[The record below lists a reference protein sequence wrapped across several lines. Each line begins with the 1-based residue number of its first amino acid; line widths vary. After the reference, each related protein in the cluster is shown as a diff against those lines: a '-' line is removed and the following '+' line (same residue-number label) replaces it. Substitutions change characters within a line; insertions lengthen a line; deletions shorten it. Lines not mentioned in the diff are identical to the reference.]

1 MKTII
6 HEKDTNLDSL
16 RREIEELQ
24 EMRNSNAEASRLA
37 SAMEGE
43 RLAAARAVS
52 QNQQLK
58 QQLSEMQD
66 AFVQLVGE
74 F

>member
-1 MKTII
+1 MII
-6 HEKDTNLDSL
+6 ESIK
-16 RREIEELQ
+16 RETEELQ
-24 EMRNSNAEASRLA
+24 EIRSSNAEASRLA
-37 SAMEGE
+37 SALEGE

-66 AFVQLVGE
+66 AFVQLVSKKINQCE
-74 F
+74 LDK